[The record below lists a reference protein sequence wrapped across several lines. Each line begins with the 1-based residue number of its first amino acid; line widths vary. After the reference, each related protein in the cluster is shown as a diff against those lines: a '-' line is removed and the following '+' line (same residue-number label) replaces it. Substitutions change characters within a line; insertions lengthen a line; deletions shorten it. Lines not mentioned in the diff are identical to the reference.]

1 MEGMNARQTL
11 KQEPVL
17 IGGISGG
24 AVAAL
29 ILQLLPP
36 LFAALASY
44 GISITP
50 ELKALIDI
58 VVMVLVPIGFAF
70 VARNYATW
78 FSPDNPLVKY
88 PDDPLVKWADD
99 PTP

>member
-1 MEGMNARQTL
+1 MNAKQRL
-11 KQEPVL
+11 KREPVL

-44 GISITP
+44 GVVITP
-50 ELKALIDI
+50 ELQSLVDI
-58 VVMVLVPIGFAF
+58 VITVVTPIAFAY

-88 PDDPLVKWADD
+88 PEAPL
-99 PTP
+99 PE